1 MINSCVKLLFSGT
14 ITTELSFF
22 KFFPEKIVKKT
33 LFLAF
38 PVYVTIES
46 VGERKMNEEK
56 EFTGDKCY
64 QRFISYLR
72 NTKNMSEH
80 TVSSY
85 GIDICQ
91 FAALCLKKDPL
102 NEDVD
107 WDSVSV
113 YDARN
118 FIVDLQDAELSKT
131 SIQRKLSGLRSFF
144 RYLVRDCRTK
154 NNPFSGLTG
163 PKKQKSLPKYM
174 TVSEVGKLLDAPAVF
189 WRDALASGYARDEAS
204 ADFQTKRDTAMLEI
218 IYSGG
223 LRISECTG
231 LNMSDIDLYSG
242 VMKIRGK
249 GKKERLG
256 AIGDPAARALRN
268 YLIIRRSMFS
278 DNRPE
283 SPVFLNQ
290 QGTRFTDRSFQRNFK
305 LYLTTAGL
313 PADMTPHKLR
323 HSFATHLLD
332 AGADLRSVQELL
344 GHANLS
350 TTQLYTHISS
360 ERMRAVYLQAHPRA

>member
-1 MINSCVKLLFSGT
+1 MS
-14 ITTELSFF
+14 
-22 KFFPEKIVKKT
+22 
-33 LFLAF
+33 
-38 PVYVTIES
+38 
-46 VGERKMNEEK
+46 EEK
-56 EFTGDKCY
+56 KVSADKNY
-64 QRFISYLR
+64 DRFLSYLR

-80 TVSSY
+80 TVESY

-91 FAALCLKKDPL
+91 FAGLRLNQDPR
-102 NEDVD
+102 NDEIN
-107 WDSVSV
+107 WDAVTV
-113 YDARN
+113 HDARS
-118 FIVDLQDAELSKT
+118 FIVDLQEAKLSKT
-131 SIQRKLSGLRSFF
+131 SIQRKLSGMRSFF
-144 RYLVRDCRTK
+144 RYLVRDCRVQ

-163 PKKQKSLPKYM
+163 PKKQKNLPKYM
-174 TVSEVGKLLDAPAVF
+174 TVNEVGRLLDAPAAF
-189 WRDALASGYARDEAS
+189 WRDALASGYARDEGS
-204 ADFQTKRDTAMLEI
+204 ADFQMKRDTAMLEI

-231 LNMSDIDLYSG
+231 LNLGDIDILSG

-256 AIGDPAARALRN
+256 VIGDPAARALRN
-268 YLIIRRSMFS
+268 YLRLRRAMFS

-283 SPVFLNQ
+283 APVFLNQ

-305 LYLTTAGL
+305 QYLVSAGL

>member
-1 MINSCVKLLFSGT
+1 M
-14 ITTELSFF
+14 
-22 KFFPEKIVKKT
+22 PD
-33 LFLAF
+33 
-38 PVYVTIES
+38 
-46 VGERKMNEEK
+46 EK
-56 EFTGDKCY
+56 ESLEDKNY

-72 NTKNMSEH
+72 NTRNMSEH

-91 FAALCLKKDPL
+91 FAGLCLKKDPK
-102 NEDVD
+102 NEQVD
-107 WDSVSV
+107 WDAVSV
-113 YDARN
+113 YDARG
-118 FIVDLQDAELSKT
+118 FIVDLQEAGLSKT
-131 SIQRKLSGLRSFF
+131 SMQRKLSGLRSFF
-144 RYLVRDCRTK
+144 RYLVRDCRVK

-174 TVSEVGKLLDAPAVF
+174 TVNEVGTLLDAPAQF
-189 WRDALASGYARDEAS
+189 WQEALASGYARDEAS
-204 ADFQTKRDTAMLEI
+204 ADFQKKRDAAMLEI

-223 LRISECTG
+223 LRISECIG
-231 LNMSDIDLYSG
+231 LNLGDIDLFSG

-256 AIGDPAARALRN
+256 AIGTPAIRALRS
-268 YLIIRRSMFS
+268 YLTLRRTMFS
-278 DNRPE
+278 DNRQD

-290 QGTRFTDRSFQRNFK
+290 QGTRFTSRSFQRNFK
-305 LYLTTAGL
+305 QYLMTANL
-313 PADMTPHKLR
+313 PPEMTPHKLR

-360 ERMRAVYLQAHPRA
+360 ERMRAVYHQAHPRA

>member
-1 MINSCVKLLFSGT
+1 MSG
-14 ITTELSFF
+14 
-22 KFFPEKIVKKT
+22 
-33 LFLAF
+33 
-38 PVYVTIES
+38 
-46 VGERKMNEEK
+46 EK
-56 EFTGDKCY
+56 EKCLEDQNY
-64 QRFISYLR
+64 HRFISCLR
-72 NTKNMSEH
+72 NTRNMSEH
-80 TVSSY
+80 TISSY

-91 FAALCLKKDPL
+91 FAGLCLKKNPL
-102 NEDVD
+102 EEQID
-107 WDSVSV
+107 WDSVTL

-118 FIVDLQDAELSKT
+118 FIVTLQEEGLSK
-131 SIQRKLSGLRSFF
+131 SSMQRKLSGLRSFF
-144 RYLVRDCRTK
+144 RYLVRDCRVRS
-154 NNPFSGLTG
+154 NPFSGLTG
-163 PKKQKSLPKYM
+163 PKKQKNLPKYM
-174 TVSEVGKLLDAPAVF
+174 TVNEVGSLLDAPAKF
-189 WRDALASGYARDEAS
+189 WQDALASGYARDEVS
-204 ADFQTKRDTAMLEI
+204 ADFQMKRDTAMLEI

-231 LNMSDIDLYSG
+231 LNLSDIDLFSG

-256 AIGDPAARALRN
+256 AIGNPATRALRS
-268 YLIIRRSMFS
+268 YLIMRKTMFS
-278 DNRPE
+278 DNHPY

-290 QGTRFTDRSFQRNFK
+290 QGTRFTQRSFQRNFK
-305 LYLTTAGL
+305 QYLVTANL
-313 PADMTPHKLR
+313 PPEMTPHKLR

>member
-1 MINSCVKLLFSGT
+1 M
-14 ITTELSFF
+14 
-22 KFFPEKIVKKT
+22 
-33 LFLAF
+33 AD
-38 PVYVTIES
+38 
-46 VGERKMNEEK
+46 EK
-56 EFTGDKCY
+56 ECMEDKNY
-64 QRFISYLR
+64 HRFISYLR

-80 TVSSY
+80 TIASY

-91 FAALCLKKDPL
+91 FARMCLQKDPL
-102 NEDVD
+102 NEQID
-107 WDSVSV
+107 WDAVGV
-113 YDARN
+113 HDARN
-118 FIVDLQDAELSKT
+118 FIVDLQDAELTKT
-131 SIQRKLSGLRSFF
+131 SMLRKLSGLRSFF
-144 RYLVRDCRTK
+144 RYLVRDCRVR

-174 TVSEVGKLLDAPAVF
+174 TVTEVGSLLDAPAQF
-189 WRDALASGYARDEAS
+189 WHEALASGYARDEGS
-204 ADFQTKRDTAMLEI
+204 ADFQARRDTAMLEI

-231 LNMSDIDLYSG
+231 LNLSDIDLFSG

-256 AIGDPAARALRN
+256 AIGGPATRALRN
-268 YLIIRRSMFS
+268 YLMMRRTMFS

-305 LYLTTAGL
+305 QYLVTAHL
-313 PADMTPHKLR
+313 PPEMTPHKLR

-360 ERMRAVYLQAHPRA
+360 ERMRAVYHQAHPRA

>member
-1 MINSCVKLLFSGT
+1 MS
-14 ITTELSFF
+14 
-22 KFFPEKIVKKT
+22 
-33 LFLAF
+33 
-38 PVYVTIES
+38 
-46 VGERKMNEEK
+46 EEK
-56 EFTGDKCY
+56 EHSGDKNY
-64 QRFISYLR
+64 GRFISYLR

-91 FAALCLKKDPL
+91 FAKLCLKQDPL
-102 NEDVD
+102 EEEID
-107 WDSVSV
+107 WDVITV
-113 YDARN
+113 HHARS
-118 FIVDLQDAELSKT
+118 FVVDLQEAGLSKT
-131 SIQRKLSGLRSFF
+131 SIQRKLSGMRSFY
-144 RYLVRDCRTK
+144 RYLVRDCRVQ

-163 PKKQKSLPKYM
+163 PKKQKNLPKYM
-174 TVSEVGKLLDAPAVF
+174 TVNEVGRLLDAPAAF
-189 WRDALASGYARDEAS
+189 WRDALASGYARDEGS
-204 ADFQTKRDTAMLEI
+204 ADFQMKRDTAMLEI

-231 LNMSDIDLYSG
+231 LNLGDIDILSG

-268 YLIIRRSMFS
+268 YLRLRRVMFS
-278 DNRPE
+278 NNRPE

-290 QGTRFTDRSFQRNFK
+290 QGTRFTARSFQRNFK
-305 LYLTTAGL
+305 QYLVTAGL

-360 ERMRAVYLQAHPRA
+360 ERMRAVYQKAHPRA

>member
-1 MINSCVKLLFSGT
+1 
-14 ITTELSFF
+14 
-22 KFFPEKIVKKT
+22 
-33 LFLAF
+33 
-38 PVYVTIES
+38 
-46 VGERKMNEEK
+46 MNEEK
-56 EFTGDKCY
+56 EYPGDKNY
-64 QRFISYLR
+64 QRFLAYLR
-72 NTKNMSEH
+72 STKNMSEH
-80 TVSSY
+80 TISSY

-91 FAALCLKKDPL
+91 FAQLCLKKNPA
-102 NEDVD
+102 EEEID
-107 WDSVSV
+107 WDSVTL
-113 YDARN
+113 YDARS
-118 FIVDLQDAELSKT
+118 FIVDLQEAQLSK
-131 SIQRKLSGLRSFF
+131 SSMQRKLSGMRSFF
-144 RYLVRDCRTK
+144 RYLVRDCRVK

-163 PKKQKSLPKYM
+163 PKKQKVLPKYM
-174 TVSEVGKLLDAPAVF
+174 TVSEVGRLLDAPAAF

-204 ADFQTKRDTAMLEI
+204 ADFQMKRDAAMLEI

-223 LRISECTG
+223 LRISECVG
-231 LNMSDIDLYSG
+231 LNIGDVDLLSG

-256 AIGDPAARALRN
+256 AIGNPAARALRSF
-268 YLIIRRSMFS
+268 LLLRRTMFA

-290 QGTRFTDRSFQRNFK
+290 QGTRFTARSFQRNFK
-305 LYLTTAGL
+305 QYLITANL
-313 PADMTPHKLR
+313 PPDMTPHKLR

-360 ERMRAVYLQAHPRA
+360 ERMRAVYQQAHPRA

>member
-1 MINSCVKLLFSGT
+1 MS
-14 ITTELSFF
+14 
-22 KFFPEKIVKKT
+22 
-33 LFLAF
+33 
-38 PVYVTIES
+38 
-46 VGERKMNEEK
+46 EEK
-56 EFTGDKCY
+56 QVFVDKNY
-64 QRFISYLR
+64 DRYISYLT

-80 TVSSY
+80 TVESY

-91 FAALCLKKDPL
+91 FAELCLSQDPR
-102 NEDVD
+102 NEEID
-107 WDSVSV
+107 WASITVHH
-113 YDARN
+113 ARS
-118 FIVDLQDAELSKT
+118 FIVDLQEAGLSKT
-131 SIQRKLSGLRSFF
+131 SIQRKLSGMRSFF
-144 RYLVRDCRTK
+144 RYLVRDCRVQ

-163 PKKQKSLPKYM
+163 PKKQKNLPKYM
-174 TVSEVGKLLDAPAVF
+174 TVNEVGRLLDAPAEF
-189 WRDALASGYARDEAS
+189 WRDALASGCARDESS
-204 ADFQTKRDTAMLEI
+204 ADFQMKRDTAMLEI

-231 LNMSDIDLYSG
+231 LKLGDIDILSG

-268 YLIIRRSMFS
+268 YLRLRRAMFS
-278 DNRPE
+278 DNRLD
-283 SPVFLNQ
+283 SYVFLNQ
-290 QGTRFTDRSFQRNFK
+290 QGTRFSDRSFQRNFK
-305 LYLTTAGL
+305 QYLVTAGL
-313 PADMTPHKLR
+313 PPDMTPHKLR

-360 ERMRAVYLQAHPRA
+360 ERMRAVYQQAHPRA